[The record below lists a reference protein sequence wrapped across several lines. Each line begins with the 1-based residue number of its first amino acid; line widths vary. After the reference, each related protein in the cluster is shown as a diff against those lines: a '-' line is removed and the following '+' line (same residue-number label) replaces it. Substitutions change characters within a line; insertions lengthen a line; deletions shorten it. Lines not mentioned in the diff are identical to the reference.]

1 MIYQLRLLTRVR
13 MLWVCVDLLRFIAF
27 SLFLVFGR
35 VSSVSCSCRHV
46 WLAMVYCSGG
56 AIVVVWW
63 LRLGVVVITTA
74 QLHSTKSKVRFC
86 AGSNP
91 VGGVLEI
98 RVSEDIWQWSRLE
111 IKLNAFDRW
120 TIPQKQFIIIIIIII
135 IKIGCMSLDAPS
147 NYCVNV
153 LKFRVR
159 DHGCHV
165 L

>member
-1 MIYQLRLLTRVR
+1 
-13 MLWVCVDLLRFIAF
+13 
-27 SLFLVFGR
+27 
-35 VSSVSCSCRHV
+35 
-46 WLAMVYCSGG
+46 MVYCSGG

-111 IKLNAFDRW
+111 IKLNAFDR
-120 TIPQKQFIIIIIIII
+120 
-135 IKIGCMSLDAPS
+135 
-147 NYCVNV
+147 
-153 LKFRVR
+153 
-159 DHGCHV
+159 
-165 L
+165 